1 MSRKKFEKRLYIGWA
16 ESLEQGEWTPD
27 FSLTLLEFSHYI
39 IGQHNWVKEGG
50 LDIEDCVS
58 DAICHFARLWKLKPK
73 RIIKKKGDAMRRV
86 YQYYYDIAVSAPL
99 HVGCKEKRERDIKK
113 DLADYQS
120 TTD

>member
-1 MSRKKFEKRLYIGWA
+1 MSQKKFAKRLYIGWA
-16 ESLEQGEWTPD
+16 ESLELGEWTPD

-39 IGQHNWVKEGG
+39 IGRHEWVKDGS

-73 RIIKKKGDAMRRV
+73 KVIEFGAKSV
-86 YQYYYDIAVSAPL
+86 YRYYYDIAISAPV
-99 HVGCKEKRERDIKK
+99 HVGCKEARERDIKK
-113 DLADYQS
+113 DLEVYQS